1 MARWQAGLCARP
13 VRLAAKCRIRTWLL
27 ISIAL
32 TATACSQLDRLTAVS
47 ARDTA
52 RASVLGIP
60 DARFL
65 PTDIKAIS
73 VLGQRLYER
82 EAKYG
87 AADNDPHAKE
97 HFLALS
103 GGGDNGAFAAG
114 LLVGWSESGTRPTF
128 KIVTGISTGALIAP
142 FAYLGSA
149 YDPTI
154 TRMYSDIEQ
163 KDIFQRRAV
172 LAGLTSDALA
182 DTAPLENMIAR
193 YLDTEIVE
201 RIAEEYRRGRAL
213 IIVTT
218 NLDAG
223 VPVIWNIGAI
233 AESGRP
239 ERVALI
245 RKILLASAAVPAF
258 FPPVMFDVTVDGAAH
273 QELHVDGGASMQTFL
288 YPVALQIGRT
298 FAANGGG
305 APRL

>member
-97 HFLALS
+97 HFLARYPAAGTTALLLPVSSS
-103 GGGDNGAFAAG
+103 GG
-114 LLVGWSESGTRPTF
+114 
-128 KIVTGISTGALIAP
+128 
-142 FAYLGSA
+142 
-149 YDPTI
+149 
-154 TRMYSDIEQ
+154 
-163 KDIFQRRAV
+163 
-172 LAGLTSDALA
+172 
-182 DTAPLENMIAR
+182 
-193 YLDTEIVE
+193 
-201 RIAEEYRRGRAL
+201 
-213 IIVTT
+213 
-218 NLDAG
+218 
-223 VPVIWNIGAI
+223 
-233 AESGRP
+233 
-239 ERVALI
+239 
-245 RKILLASAAVPAF
+245 RK
-258 FPPVMFDVTVDGAAH
+258 AAH
-273 QELHVDGGASMQTFL
+273 GL
-288 YPVALQIGRT
+288 
-298 FAANGGG
+298 
-305 APRL
+305 RLRS